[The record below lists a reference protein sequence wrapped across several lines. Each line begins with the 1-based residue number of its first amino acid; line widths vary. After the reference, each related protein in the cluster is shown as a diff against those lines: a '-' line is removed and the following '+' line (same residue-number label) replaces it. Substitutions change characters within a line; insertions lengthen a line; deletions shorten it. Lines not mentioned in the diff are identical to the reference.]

1 MKEIVRNLTRRK
13 LRSFLTISGIV
24 IGIVALTTMGA
35 LANNFNALLEGGA
48 RYYAGYVPVADGNS
62 NGVTGGAVLPISKQ
76 SEIEAVPGVARV
88 FPTITVAAKP
98 GALQVVS
105 LGLPD
110 YISSY
115 DPAEDQYAALKT
127 SFASGGDVTARGQIV
142 LGSNFAKEFNK
153 KVGDSITLP
162 VRPSDATADF
172 IQHSYTVVGILNQT
186 LTAPDTGAF
195 VDLADAQQLFKEQLP
210 VALQANFDASQ
221 YVGGFDVYGTRG
233 TNLDQLADRINAQVS
248 GVKAQKPSKIVEA
261 LIAGGTLFTE
271 ITTAAALLA
280 LVIGGLAV
288 INTMIMAVSERVR
301 EIGLKKAVGANTVA
315 VMREFLA
322 ESSFI
327 GLVGGVVGFVIGVGI
342 TSLINA
348 SVPASQGALF
358 LVTPGLAILCIGF
371 ALALGTVAGII
382 PAFRASRLDPVTA
395 LRAQSERRD
404 FSNDRDH
411 QPGQALHAGQER
423 RPRPGRGD
431 PGHRGGRV
439 RGGGRSIR
447 LRQVHDARR
456 PGPAPEADRRLRR
469 DRRD

>member
-24 IGIVALTTMGA
+24 IGIIALTTMGA
-35 LANNFNALLEGGA
+35 LANNFNALLDGGA

-62 NGVTGGAVLPISKQ
+62 NGVTGGAVLPLTKQ

-115 DPAEDQYAALKT
+115 DPEENGYSALKT
-127 SFASGGDVTARGQIV
+127 SLAAGHEVDRTSSGDIV

-153 KVGDSITLP
+153 NVGDSITLP
-162 VRPSDATADF
+162 VRPADATSDF
-172 IQHSYTVVGILNQT
+172 VQHTYTVVGVLNPT

-195 VDLADAQQLFKEQLP
+195 VNLVDAQQLFKEQLP
-210 VALQANFDASQ
+210 AALQANFDASQ
-221 YVGGFDVYGTRG
+221 YVGGFDVYGTPG
-233 TNLDQLADRINAQVS
+233 TNLDQLADRINAQVH
-248 GVKAQKPSKIVEA
+248 GVKAQKPSKIVAA
-261 LIAGGTLFTE
+261 LVAGGALFTE

-280 LVIGGLAV
+280 LIIGGLAV

-301 EIGLKKAVGANTVA
+301 EIGLKKALGATTSA
-315 VMREFLA
+315 VMREFIL

-327 GLVGGVVGFVIGVGI
+327 GLVGGLVGFGLGFIVTG
-342 TSLINA
+342 LINA

-358 LVTPGLAILCIGF
+358 LVTPGLAVLCIGF
-371 ALALGTVAGII
+371 ALFLGTVAGII
-382 PAFRASRLDPVTA
+382 PAFRASRLDPVAA
-395 LRAQSERRD
+395 LRAQ
-404 FSNDRDH
+404 
-411 QPGQALHAGQER
+411 
-423 RPRPGRGD
+423 
-431 PGHRGGRV
+431 
-439 RGGGRSIR
+439 
-447 LRQVHDARR
+447 
-456 PGPAPEADRRLRR
+456 
-469 DRRD
+469 